1 VRIEQ
6 LVAAETGWK
15 AVFTEPN
22 GSTSQ
27 SRILGW
33 GVLRKG
39 TGAAATDDVV
49 GMIVDPTE
57 PSRIVAATEAA
68 SPGGGTFARYRF
80 EPPKPPAPPPPP
92 PAPPAREPDA
102 ADHAQELAKGFLR
115 RRR

>member
-6 LVAAETGWK
+6 LVAAEPGWK
-15 AVFTEPN
+15 AVFNEPDE
-22 GSTSQ
+22 STSQ

-33 GVLRKG
+33 AVVRKG
-39 TGAAATDDVV
+39 TGAGASDDVV
-49 GMIVDPTE
+49 GMIVDPKE

-68 SPGGGTFARYRF
+68 SPGGGSFARYRF
-80 EPPKPPAPPPPP
+80 EPPKPPPPPPP